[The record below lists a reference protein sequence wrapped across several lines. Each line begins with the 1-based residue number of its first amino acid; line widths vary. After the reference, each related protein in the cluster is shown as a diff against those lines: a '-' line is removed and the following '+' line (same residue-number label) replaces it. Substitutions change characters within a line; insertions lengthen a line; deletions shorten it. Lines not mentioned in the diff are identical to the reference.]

1 MNYKREKRGLS
12 MEGFMEWILEANAF
26 VNDLVWGWPL
36 LLLIFGTGIF
46 LTTYTRFIT
55 ITKFGYVIKETFF
68 KMFKKDQLGEG
79 EVTAFQ
85 AVSTA
90 LAATVGTGNIAGVG
104 TAIAIGG
111 PGAVFWMWIA
121 ATFGMATKYGEV
133 VLSIKYREK
142 TEDGRFVGGP
152 MYYLSKGAN
161 MKWLAVL
168 FAIFGTLATFGIG
181 NMVQSNSVAD
191 SLNATFGIS
200 PLLTGIVLAVLV
212 ALVILGG
219 IKSIGKVT
227 EVIVPFMAAIYLI
240 GGLSIILLNI
250 QLVPE
255 AFRIIFHDAF
265 TGSAAAGGFVGSSIM
280 LSIRYGVAR
289 GVFTNEAG
297 LGSAPIAHA
306 AATTD
311 HPVRQGLWGIFEV
324 FADTIVLC
332 TITALVIVMTGAWD
346 TGLDGAPLTT
356 AAFEEGFA
364 YGGYIVTFGLIFC
377 AFSTLLGWSYYG
389 ERCMEYLFGA
399 KSIII
404 YRIVYL
410 PLIVVGAVGGLRV
423 VWDLADTLNGLMALP
438 NLVGLLILSP
448 VIVKS
453 TKEYFGKDGI
463 YEKEKNKIE

>member
-1 MNYKREKRGLS
+1 MAA
-12 MEGFMEWILEANAF
+12 III
-26 VNDLVWGWPL
+26 P
-36 LLLIFGTGIF
+36 IFGTGIF

-68 KMFKKDQLGEG
+68 KRCSRRINWAREKLRPLK
-79 EVTAFQ
+79 

-90 LAATVGTGNIAGVG
+90 LAATVGTGKYRRCGYGNCNRR
-104 TAIAIGG
+104 
-111 PGAVFWMWIA
+111 PGSRIWMWIA
-121 ATFGMATKYGEV
+121 ATFRNGNEIWGSRVAVYQ
-133 VLSIKYREK
+133 IQRRK

>member
-1 MNYKREKRGLS
+1 
-12 MEGFMEWILEANAF
+12 MEGFMEWIMKVNEF

-46 LTTYTRFIT
+46 LTIYIHFVTF
-55 ITKFGYVIKETFF
+55 TKFGYIIKETFF
-68 KMFKKDQLGEG
+68 KMFKKDQVGEG

-111 PGAVFWMWIA
+111 PGAVFWMWVA
-121 ATFGMATKYGEV
+121 AMFGMATKYGEV

-161 MKWLAVL
+161 MKWLAVI
-168 FAIFGTLATFGIG
+168 FAVFGTLATFGIG

-191 SLNATFGIS
+191 SLNATFGIN
-200 PLLTGIVLAVLV
+200 PLITGVVLAILV

-227 EVIVPFMAAIYLI
+227 EIIVPFMAAVYII
-240 GGLSIILLNI
+240 GGVSIVLLNI
-250 QLVPE
+250 RLIPE
-255 AFRIIFHDAF
+255 AFRVIFHDAF
-265 TGSAAAGGFVGSSIM
+265 TGSSAAGGFVGSSIV

-289 GVFTNEAG
+289 GIFTNEAG

-311 HPVRQGLWGIFEV
+311 HPVRQGLWGVFEV

-356 AAFEEGFA
+356 AAFEEGLP
-364 YGGYIVTFGLIFC
+364 YGGYVVTFGLIFF

-389 ERCMEYLFGA
+389 ERCMEYLFGP

-404 YRIVYL
+404 YRLVYL
-410 PLIVVGAVGGLRV
+410 PLIVIGSVGGLRV
-423 VWDLADTLNGLMALP
+423 VWALADTLNGLMALP
-438 NLVGLLILSP
+438 NLIGLLILSP
-448 VIVKS
+448 VIAKS
-453 TKEYFGKDGI
+453 TKDFFGKGGI
-463 YEKEKNKIE
+463 YEREQKQVE